1 MTRYH
6 IAVLIRITVYR
17 VEVFFACMLLGV
29 LAGVTAGLFGLGGG
43 VVIVP
48 LLNWLL
54 IAQGFAV
61 EHTLLISVATSLA
74 SATLTSLSSVAT
86 HHKLGNIL
94 QPRVAALAPALFVG
108 ASLGALIAH
117 YLSATLLRWLFVC
130 YLIVTGKR
138 LLSAPPANTQPI
150 RTTRLLDILAGTSI
164 GAVSALLGI
173 GGGTMTVP
181 YLAACGTTMKQ
192 AVGTSSACTLP
203 IAYSAAFS
211 YVLLGWGNENA
222 ANGRF
227 WGYVYIP
234 ALFGIAS
241 TSIFSAPVG
250 AKWAHRLPADTLKR
264 YFGVTLLLIAVK
276 MAW

>member
-6 IAVLIRITVYR
+6 IAVLIRITVYQ

-43 VVIVP
+43 VLIVP
-48 LLNWLL
+48 LLNWFL
-54 IAQGFAV
+54 IARGFAV
-61 EHTLLISVATSLA
+61 EQTMLISVATSLA

-94 QPRVAALAPALFVG
+94 WPRVASIAPALFVG

-117 YLSATLLRWLFVC
+117 FLSAALLRWLFVC
-130 YLIVTGKR
+130 YLIITSKR
-138 LLSAPPANTQPI
+138 LLKVAPAKPKYF
-150 RTTRLLDILAGTSI
+150 RTNRLLDILTGTSI

-203 IAYSAAFS
+203 IAYSAALS
-211 YVLLGWGNENA
+211 YAFLGWGENTSD
-222 ANGRF
+222 GSF

-234 ALFGIAS
+234 ALFGIVS
-241 TSIFSAPVG
+241 TSIFSAPIG
-250 AKWAHRLPADTLKR
+250 AKWAHRLPADKLKR
-264 YFGVTLLLIAVK
+264 YFGVTLLLIALK